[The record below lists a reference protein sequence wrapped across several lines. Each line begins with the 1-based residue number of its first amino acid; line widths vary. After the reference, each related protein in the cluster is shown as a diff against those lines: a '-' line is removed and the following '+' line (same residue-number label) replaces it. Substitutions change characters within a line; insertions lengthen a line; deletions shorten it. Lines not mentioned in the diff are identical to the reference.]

1 MKSTRRYTMTA
12 RAAAVAETRTR
23 LMRATFELSHDHLLR
38 DITLEAVAARAGVS
52 VQTLLRQ
59 FGSRDGLL
67 EATREFAR
75 AEIREERQTPVG
87 DVGAAV
93 RVVVDHYEV
102 RGDLVLLLLAQE
114 STDAMVRS
122 ITESGREVHRTW
134 VREVF
139 APYLQDGDD
148 GDDTRLDLLVVATD
162 LFTWKLLRRDRG
174 LSRAVTEDRMR
185 TLVAAVL
192 AGPTSKEAGDG

>member
-23 LMRATFELSHDHLLR
+23 LMRATFELSHDHLMR
-38 DITLEAVAARAGVS
+38 DITLEAVAGRAGVS

-87 DVGAAV
+87 DVEAAV

-122 ITESGREVHRTW
+122 ITGSGREVHRTW

-139 APYLQDGDD
+139 APYLDEDD
-148 GDDTRLDLLVVATD
+148 GTRLDLLVVATD
-162 LFTWKLLRRDRG
+162 LFTWKLLRRDRRH
-174 LSRAVTEDRMR
+174 SRAVTEARMR

-192 AGPTSKEAGDG
+192 AGPTSKEAEDG

>member
-38 DITLEAVAARAGVS
+38 DITLEAVAGRAGVS

-67 EATREFAR
+67 EATVELAR
-75 AEIREERQTPVG
+75 AEVREERQTPVG
-87 DVGAAV
+87 DVEAAV

-114 STDAMVRS
+114 STDATVRS
-122 ITESGREVHRTW
+122 ITDSGREVHRTW

-139 APYLQDGDD
+139 APYLDAD
-148 GDDTRLDLLVVATD
+148 DDTRLDLLVVATD

-174 LSRAVTEDRMR
+174 LARAATEARMR

-192 AGPTSKEAGDG
+192 AGPSSKEAEDG